1 MKKKDA
7 IERLA
12 KELESRDQ
20 RQFEDATKAA
30 GAAATVT
37 PIIKDYKA
45 LATTMLQRAAT
56 GIAFNRAMSELDRP
70 SVLQEKA
77 VSPNTIPRALHT
89 HKFTGSCF
97 VAPFHDTPTDKLQ
110 QTGVSL
116 EQYIDQGWLP
126 RYLQQHGYIRL

>member
-20 RQFEDATKAA
+20 RQFEDATQAA
-30 GAAATVT
+30 GNAATVT

-56 GIAFNRAMSELDRP
+56 GIAFERAMNELDRP
-70 SVLQEKA
+70 SALQEKA
-77 VSPNTIPRALHT
+77 APLLHT
-89 HKFTGSCF
+89 YTVGTEFGTYSFRLGPNPLPK
-97 VAPFHDTPTDKLQ
+97 
-110 QTGVSL
+110 GVCIPDML
-116 EQYIDQGWLP
+116 RQGWTDAML
-126 RYLQQHGYIRL
+126 RNEGYIL

>member
-20 RQFEDATKAA
+20 RQFEDATQAA
-30 GAAATVT
+30 GNAATVT

-45 LATTMLQRAAT
+45 LAKEHMQRAAT

-77 VSPNTIPRALHT
+77 VPPLPPIPPAYARN
-89 HKFTGSCF
+89 
-97 VAPFHDTPTDKLQ
+97 
-110 QTGVSL
+110 
-116 EQYIDQGWLP
+116 Y
-126 RYLQQHGYIRL
+126 

>member
-30 GAAATVT
+30 GNAAEVV

-45 LATTMLQRAAT
+45 LAKEHMQRAAT
-56 GIAFNRAMSELDRP
+56 ELAFDRAM
-70 SVLQEKA
+70 LQIDKQRERSKGA
-77 VSPNTIPRALHT
+77 PLVTAYTVGTAYSFRYGPTPLPKGVDIPDMLR
-89 HKFTGSCF
+89 
-97 VAPFHDTPTDKLQ
+97 
-110 QTGVSL
+110 
-116 EQYIDQGWLP
+116 QGWTDAML
-126 RYLQQHGYIRL
+126 RNEGYIL